1 MLNTYQQKP
10 RLQKNRNK
18 YWIIKQINQKN
29 KNLLNLHLL
38 KYDYKSYNVYCLNTI
53 RTNVKESDSVFV
65 VYFWFILQCQAFIS
79 MAGILNS
86 VKPLH
91 VWMSLQ
97 MKNEYL
103 YEYYNPSDQFIR
115 TEYQCLYHYSLEV

>member
-18 YWIIKQINQKN
+18 KLNYLTNYQKK

-65 VYFWFILQCQAFIS
+65 VYF
-79 MAGILNS
+79 
-86 VKPLH
+86 
-91 VWMSLQ
+91 
-97 MKNEYL
+97 
-103 YEYYNPSDQFIR
+103 
-115 TEYQCLYHYSLEV
+115 